1 MATVLTVSQFIESIR
16 GLFRETFGPVTIQGE
31 VTGYRE
37 RGDQLVY
44 FELKDEHSRVLCF
57 GLRHEVKT
65 LLTDGME
72 IRVMGAPSLFKQ
84 SGGFHVRV
92 IAIELVGEGALRK
105 AFEQTKKRLEAEGLF
120 AAERKRQLTRFPES
134 IGIVTSRDAAAF
146 TDVCRVIRNR
156 WPHTRLALASVA
168 VQGAGA
174 ARQIVRALGY
184 FSHSASVDIVILTR
198 GGGSL
203 EDLQS
208 FNDEAVARAIYASRV
223 PIVVGV
229 GHERD
234 ETIADYVADVR
245 AATPSNAAERSVP
258 DMAEVLGRVEL
269 MSARLQRSVSGMV
282 HLYSENVRRSL
293 LSLTSRFTERT
304 SAVQAFIHRFP
315 SVFRAFR
322 QRMTAAESERQH
334 AVSNLTD
341 RMKNRL
347 GRTRDA
353 HDRLLSLLQT
363 LSPLAILT
371 RGYSITTDD
380 RGRSIRTSA
389 SLSRGQ
395 TIKTRFGKGS
405 ASSHITEV
413 K

>member
-1 MATVLTVSQFIESIR
+1 MPTVLTVSQFIEAVR
-16 GLFRETFGPVTIQGE
+16 GLFRETFTSVTIQGE

-44 FELKDEHSRVLCF
+44 FELKDEKSRVLCF
-57 GLRHEVKT
+57 GLRHEVRVA
-65 LLTDGME
+65 LADGME
-72 IRVMGAPSLFKQ
+72 VRVMGAPSLFKQ

-105 AFEQTKKRLEAEGLF
+105 QFEATKKRLEAEGLF
-120 AAERKRQLTRFPES
+120 APERKRRLVPFPET

-156 WPHTRLALASVA
+156 WPLARLSLASVA
-168 VQGAGA
+168 VQGVGA

-184 FSHSASVDIVILTR
+184 FSQRSQVDAIILTR

-208 FNDEAVARAIYASRV
+208 FNDEAVARAMYASRV

-234 ETIADYVADVR
+234 VTIADYVADVR
-245 AATPSNAAERSVP
+245 AATPSNAAERTVP
-258 DMAEVLGRVEL
+258 DMVEVLGRTENMTV
-269 MSARLQRSVSGMV
+269 RLQRSVSGMV
-282 HLYSENVRRSL
+282 QLRNETLRRATV
-293 LSLTSRFTERT
+293 SLTSRFAERT
-304 SAVQAFIHRFP
+304 NAVRAFLDRFP
-315 SVFRAFR
+315 ATIRAFR
-322 QRMTAAESERQH
+322 QHLATAEQARLHTSS
-334 AVSNLTD
+334 VLID
-341 RMKNRL
+341 RMNGRL
-347 GRTRDA
+347 LRTRDA
-353 HDRLLSLLQT
+353 GARLDSLLQS

-380 RGRSIRTSA
+380 RGRSVRTSA
-389 SLSRGQ
+389 SLARGQ
-395 TIKTRFGKGS
+395 TIHTRFGKGS
-405 ASSHITEV
+405 ASSHVTEV
-413 K
+413 E